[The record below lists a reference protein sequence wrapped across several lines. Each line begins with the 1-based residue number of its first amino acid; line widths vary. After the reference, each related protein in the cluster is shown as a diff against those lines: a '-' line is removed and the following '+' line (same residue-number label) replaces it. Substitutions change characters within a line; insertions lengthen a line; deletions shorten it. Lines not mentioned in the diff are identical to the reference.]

1 MRVFLSTILVVV
13 LGIASTARA
22 DEDALEGEPKVEDAG
37 KANVESRPNRAFDP
51 PGIDY
56 PAAQPLGIG
65 SSLYIDE
72 TYETTS
78 DLSTFTWV
86 TGHGDNFRTT
96 IGGTLA
102 IGGLRLAAEVPLQ
115 YTRLHIDTLQ
125 QQAPPSPQ
133 DRDKAALSLGDVIT
147 GASYWWTL
155 PVDAIRL
162 QLGPSLR
169 ARLPTH
175 TTQFAFT
182 LANDIIFTFGFP
194 YYLHVAPGLVLLAS
208 SKFLSIRIEQTLL
221 GMLAMVK
228 DVTFAGVRMSI
239 PDLYFWESHY
249 AVMTQPLEWL
259 GFSAELVSC
268 IQVNRVNDGGYT
280 TLHNVKALMLEGGP
294 AFDFG
299 SFRASVVGRFG
310 LTHGAQDS
318 GVITFSGTRA
328 AMGRLSYVF

>member
-1 MRVFLSTILVVV
+1 LP
-13 LGIASTARA
+13 AR
-22 DEDALEGEPKVEDAG
+22 P
-37 KANVESRPNRAFDP
+37 FDP

-56 PAAQPLGIG
+56 PPAQAVGVG
-65 SSLYIDE
+65 TSLYVDQ

-86 TGHGDNFRTT
+86 TGHGDNFRTS

-102 IGGLRLAAEVPLQ
+102 IGGLHLAAEIPLQ

-125 QQAPPSPQ
+125 GNPTAPQ
-133 DRDKAALSLGDVIT
+133 DRDKTTLSLGDIT
-147 GASYWWTL
+147 TGGGYLWTL

-162 QLGPSLR
+162 QVGPTLL

-182 LANDIIFTFGFP
+182 LASGYIITFGFP
-194 YYLHVAPGLVLLAS
+194 YYLHLDQGLVFLATT
-208 SKFLSIRIEQTLL
+208 KFLTIRIEETLL
-221 GMLAMVK
+221 QMLAVVRQ
-228 DVTFAGVRMSI
+228 VTFDGIPMSI
-239 PDLYFWESHY
+239 PDLYFWESHF
-249 AVMTQPLEWL
+249 AAIAQPLDWF
-259 GFSAELVSC
+259 GFSVELVSC
-268 IQVNRVNDGGYT
+268 IQLNRVDDGGYT

-310 LTHGAQDS
+310 LTHGAQDF

-328 AMGRLSYVF
+328 VMGRLSYVF